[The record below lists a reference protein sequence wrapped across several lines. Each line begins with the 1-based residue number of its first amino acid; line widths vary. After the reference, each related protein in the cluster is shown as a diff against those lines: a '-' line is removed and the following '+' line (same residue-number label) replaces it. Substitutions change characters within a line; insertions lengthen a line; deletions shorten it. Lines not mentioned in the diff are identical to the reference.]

1 MNPFNF
7 DDVRDRLRIAGAIKS
22 EEEMGTLF
30 FGKTGSYVSS
40 RKSKMES
47 PSLDALTRMAFNL
60 EQEINDFE
68 EDVRH
73 NNNVSLD
80 RWSRTSIL
88 WELHSELMGQI
99 REMVQSTG
107 RIAILDDQDF

>member
-1 MNPFNF
+1 MTQFNF
-7 DDVRDRLRIAGAIKS
+7 DDVRDRLKIAGAIKS
-22 EEEMGTLF
+22 EGEMGVL
-30 FGKTGSYVSS
+30 FGKGGSYVSS

-60 EQEINDFE
+60 EQEIADFE

-73 NNNVSLD
+73 NNNVSVD

-99 REMVQSTG
+99 REMIQSGG